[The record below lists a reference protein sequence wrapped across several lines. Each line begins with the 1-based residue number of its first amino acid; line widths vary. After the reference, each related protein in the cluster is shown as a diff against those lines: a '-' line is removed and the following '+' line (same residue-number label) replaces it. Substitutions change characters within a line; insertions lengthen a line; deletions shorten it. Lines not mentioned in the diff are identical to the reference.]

1 MARLSEE
8 LITEIKNTVD
18 LLRLVESQGYKLK
31 SHGVKDK
38 ALSCPFHEDKT
49 ESCIITPSENLFN
62 CFGCGEGGSV
72 IDWVMKT
79 QGVSFRHAVEILAAP
94 DILSSAALAHPCASP
109 KIRAVKYGTTQKL
122 PTPLA
127 ADVDLQGTLKH
138 VLSYYHDTLK
148 QSPEALEYLAGRGL
162 NHPEL
167 IDTFKLGFANRT
179 LGYRLP
185 QKNRQEGAEIRGK
198 LQQIGLLRKSG
209 HEHFNGSIV
218 IPVLMPKDGQNVG
231 EPRGSSLTD
240 DKVVVTEVY
249 GRKLLDN
256 LRKGTLKHTYLPGA
270 HRGVWNVSS
279 LAACSSTEKEV
290 ILCESLIDA
299 MTFWVH
305 GFRNVTASY
314 GTNGFTDDHLK
325 AFKLHKIKRVLIAYD
340 RDEAGN
346 KAAEALA
353 EKLMSEGFDVF
364 RILFPKGM
372 DANEYSRQVTPA
384 QKSLGLAIRKA
395 QWMGNGVAPIIK
407 TSSSNKN
414 IATEADEVITPEVDE
429 NALSLAAAATVELA
443 EPLQTSPMPDEAEK
457 LHISENDNEL
467 TINIGELTYRI
478 RGVDKNTSVEQL
490 KINLF
495 VKRAEAFHVD
505 NLDLYASRARFSFIK
520 QASIELSVAEQTLKV
535 DLGKLLVYLESKQAR
550 ATQEK
555 LDNQTYSQV
564 SLTAQERKA
573 ALNLLTDKFL
583 LSRILEDFDTCGVV
597 GEHTNKLVGYLAA
610 VSRMLDNPLAIMIQS
625 SSAAGKSSLMDAVL
639 DMVPLEER
647 IQFSAMTGQSLFYMG
662 ETNLKH
668 KILAIAEEE
677 GAAQASYALKL
688 LQSEGEVTIAS
699 TGKNAATGNLETQ
712 QYKVEGPV
720 MLMMT
725 TTAID
730 IDEEL
735 MNRCLVLSVNETRE
749 QTQAIHQKQ
758 RHSQT
763 LAGLLQKQDKKQVL
777 ALHQNAQRL
786 IRPLL
791 VANPY
796 AEQLTFL
803 SDKTR
808 ARRDHMKY
816 LTLIRVITLLHQ
828 YQREIKRVE
837 HHGELLEYIEVTV
850 QDIETANAIAHEVLG
865 RSLDEL
871 PPQTRKLLNLVA
883 EMVEQHSK
891 SENLKQ
897 SDYRFSRKQVREF
910 TGWGNTQLKIHLMR
924 LEDMEYLLIHKGGR
938 GQSIVYEL
946 LYQKQSE
953 ASHRFV
959 QGLIPTEAL
968 TAVNNGYDKKKSGQ
982 SDNQSGSSRAQ
993 VGGVSGSGRG
1003 VESEVNKDLAVN
1015 LHNLSQKALSESSKV
1030 IEKQSHH
1037 TVHAV

>member
-1 MARLSEE
+1 MARLSDE
-8 LITEIKNTVD
+8 LINQIKQQVD

-79 QGVSFRHAVEILAAP
+79 QGVSFRHAVEILQKDTSSLAA
-94 DILSSAALAHPCASP
+94 SASEPSTKTIKRATTPKLA
-109 KIRAVKYGTTQKL
+109 
-122 PTPLA
+122 TPLA
-127 ADVDLQGTLKH
+127 ADADLQGTLKH

-198 LQQIGLLRKSG
+198 LQQIGLLRQSG

-218 IPVLMPKDGQNVG
+218 IPVFDEVG
-231 EPRGSSLTD
+231 H
-240 DKVVVTEVY
+240 VHEVY

-256 LRKGTLKHTYLPGA
+256 LRKGTPKHTYLPGA
-270 HRGVWNVSS
+270 HKGVWNASS
-279 LAACSSTEKEV
+279 LVASDEI

-325 AFKLHKIKRVLIAYD
+325 AFKQHQIKRVLIAYD

-346 KAAEALA
+346 KAAELLA
-353 EKLMSEGFDVF
+353 EKLIAEGFDVF
-364 RILFPKGM
+364 RILFPKNM

-395 QWMGNGVAPIIK
+395 EWLGNGKAPVINSTENKEIIDTETGEIFSANESPGK
-407 TSSSNKN
+407 EPENSISFTAPCHPDTAALAHPCASAAS
-414 IATEADEVITPEVDE
+414 IPTEAAAIPEQ
-429 NALSLAAAATVELA
+429 ALPEDAME
-443 EPLQTSPMPDEAEK
+443 QT
-457 LHISENDNEL
+457 DNEFIVTL
-467 TINIGELTYRI
+467 ENRRYRI
-478 RGVDKNTSVEQL
+478 RGLEKNQSVEQL

-495 VKRAEAFHVD
+495 VNIEDRFHVD
-505 NLDLYASRARFSFIK
+505 NLDIYSARARHVFIK
-520 QASIELSVAEQTLKV
+520 QASIELCVSEDEIKK
-535 DLGKLLVYLESKQAR
+535 DLGRLLLKLESLQDKKL
-550 ATQEK
+550 QEK
-555 LDNQTYSQV
+555 HDKTDGHV
-564 SLTAQERKA
+564 SLSEAERRA
-573 ALNLLTDKFL
+573 ALGLLNDPSL
-583 LSRILEDFDTCGVV
+583 LSRILTDFEACGVI
-597 GEHTNKLVGYLAA
+597 GEETNKLVGYLAA
-610 VSRMLDNPLAIMIQS
+610 VSRKLDKPLAVMIQS
-625 SSAAGKSSLMDAVL
+625 SSAAGKSSLMDAIL
-639 DMVPLEER
+639 NMIPSEER

-662 ETNLKH
+662 ETNLKN
-668 KILAIAEEE
+668 KILAISEEE
-677 GAAQASYALKL
+677 GADQASYALKL
-688 LQSEGEVTIAS
+688 LQSEGEVSIAS
-699 TGKNAATGNLETQ
+699 TGKNPATGNLETQ

-749 QTQAIHQKQ
+749 QTEAIHKMQ
-758 RHSQT
+758 RQRQT
-763 LAGLLQKQDKKQVL
+763 IEGLLAENSKKDL
-777 ALHQNAQRL
+777 ITLHQNAQRL
-786 IRPLL
+786 LRPIL

-808 ARRDHMKY
+808 TRRDHMKY
-816 LTLIRVITLLHQ
+816 LTLIRAIALLHQ
-828 YQREIKRVE
+828 YQREIKRIE
-837 HHGELLEYIEVTV
+837 HNGQLLEYIEVT
-850 QDIETANAIAHEVLG
+850 QDDINVANELAHEVLG
-865 RSLDEL
+865 RTLDEL
-871 PPQTRKLLNLVA
+871 PPQTRKLLHLIYQ
-883 EMVEQHSK
+883 MVTDACK
-891 SENLKQ
+891 AGKITQ
-897 SDYRFSRKQVREF
+897 SDHRFTRKEVRDHS
-910 TGWGNTQLKIHLMR
+910 GWGNTQLKVHIKR
-924 LEDMEYLLIHKGGR
+924 LEEMEYLLIHRGSR
-938 GQSIVYEL
+938 GQSFIYEL
-946 LYQKQSE
+946 LYSGEGESGQ
-953 ASHRFV
+953 RFQ
-959 QGLIPTEAL
+959 QGLL
-968 TAVNNGYDKKKSGQ
+968 NLNNLSEYKYDKKKSGV
-982 SDNQSGSSRAQ
+982 NVELSGSSRPLVGTKS
-993 VGGVSGSGRG
+993 VGGQIQQSQSQQDIETLIIEDEG
-1003 VESEVNKDLAVN
+1003 KDNINANGYTASYPHSLAASV
-1015 LHNLSQKALSESSKV
+1015 
-1030 IEKQSHH
+1030 
-1037 TVHAV
+1037 